1 MVNCIVTGIV
11 GHSED
16 WELIIGFTNMD
27 IISNFDKSSFSG
39 DTYYEESKMS
49 RVASLLAWTVFNLG
63 P

>member
-39 DTYYEESKMS
+39 AVKLHWMVEMKD
-49 RVASLLAWTVFNLG
+49 
-63 P
+63 